1 MAIQWQVMQEAK
13 LKTKEKIYMQ
23 NNFTTLT
30 ILSIFSAALFALLSS
45 GASAHVSGCDKK
57 EDIEKLR
64 CERHI
69 KMAEKC
75 GPLKGG
81 AHFACDREFLLANP
95 LDCTR
100 LADKAADSCV
110 AETKAFKTCEAN
122 QGREF
127 MKCVATTTSES
138 PMGH

>member
-1 MAIQWQVMQEAK
+1 
-13 LKTKEKIYMQ
+13 MQ
-23 NNFTTLT
+23 NIFTKLT
-30 ILSIFSAALFALLSS
+30 ILVAAIFASFTF

-57 EDIEKLR
+57 EGIEKSR
-64 CERHI
+64 CERHV

-75 GPLKGG
+75 GPLKGD
-81 AHFACDREFLLANP
+81 AHFACDREFLIANP
-95 LDCTR
+95 LDCAK

-127 MKCVATTTSES
+127 MKCVATTTTES

>member
-1 MAIQWQVMQEAK
+1 
-13 LKTKEKIYMQ
+13 LKIKGKIFMR
-23 NNFTTLT
+23 NNFTK
-30 ILSIFSAALFALLSS
+30 AAIIAAAICTSFLF
-45 GASAHVSGCDKK
+45 GVNAHVSGCDKK
-57 EDIEKLR
+57 EGIEKSR
-64 CERHI
+64 CERHV

-75 GPLKGG
+75 GPLKGD
-81 AHFACDREFLLANP
+81 AHFACDREFLIANP
-95 LDCTR
+95 LDCTK

-127 MKCVATTTSES
+127 MKCVATSTKES